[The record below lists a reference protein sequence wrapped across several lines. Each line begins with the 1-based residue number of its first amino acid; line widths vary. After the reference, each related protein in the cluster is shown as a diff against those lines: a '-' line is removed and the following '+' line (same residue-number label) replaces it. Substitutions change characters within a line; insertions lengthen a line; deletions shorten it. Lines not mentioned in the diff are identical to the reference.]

1 MMHHS
6 GTKYLVCSVILVR
19 SRCYEKISHRYEKI
33 SHRYE
38 KIQAAAPELAGTSCP
53 NAVVQTVG

>member
-19 SRCYEKISHRYEKI
+19 SRCYEKVSHRYEKI
-33 SHRYE
+33 SH
-38 KIQAAAPELAGTSCP
+38 KNQAAAPERAGTSCP